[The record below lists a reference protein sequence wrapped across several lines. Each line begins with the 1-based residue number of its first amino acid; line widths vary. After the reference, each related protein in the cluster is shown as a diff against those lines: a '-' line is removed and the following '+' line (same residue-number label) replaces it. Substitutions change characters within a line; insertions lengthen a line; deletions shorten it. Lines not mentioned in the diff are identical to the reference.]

1 MSLFIFNKSQIKATS
16 VKSGSAGTNID
27 LFAVPIDSLTSISA
41 SSGSITLH
49 FENANINEKL
59 SGDTDT
65 SHQYAQVDLT
75 VKSGRELDVIQYIGV
90 AMSKYSQGKS
100 SGILIDD
107 VARTFPGDYILGIS
121 AIKRF
126 E

>member
-1 MSLFIFNKSQIKATS
+1 MSLFIFNKSKVKEAS

-27 LFAVPIDSLTSISA
+27 LFAVPINSLTSISA

-49 FENANINEKL
+49 FQNANINEKL
-59 SGDTDT
+59 SGNTDT

-75 VKSGRELDVIQYIGV
+75 VKSGRELDVVKFLGSAISNY
-90 AMSKYSQGKS
+90 SKGKGA
-100 SGILIDD
+100 GIIIDD
-107 VARTFPGDYILGIS
+107 VTDLFPGDYITGIS

>member
-1 MSLFIFNKSQIKATS
+1 MSLFIFNKSELQTTS
-16 VKSGSAGTNID
+16 VKGGSAGTNVD

-41 SSGSITLH
+41 SSGSVTLH
-49 FENANINEKL
+49 FENANINEIL
-59 SGDTDT
+59 RGNTDT
-65 SHQYAQVDLT
+65 SHQYGQVDLT

-90 AMSKYSQGKS
+90 AMSKYSQGKNS
-100 SGILIDD
+100 SILIDD

-121 AIKRF
+121 AIRRF

>member
-1 MSLFIFNKSQIKATS
+1 MSLFIFNKSEVQATS
-16 VKSGSAGTNID
+16 LKSGSAGTNVD

-41 SSGSITLH
+41 SSGSVTLH
-49 FENANINEKL
+49 FENANLNEL
-59 SGDTDT
+59 IRGGTDT

-75 VKSGRELDVIQYIGV
+75 VKSGRELDVVKFIAV
-90 AMSKYSQGKS
+90 AISNYSKGKG
-100 SGILIDD
+100 SGIIMDD
-107 VARTFPGDYILGIS
+107 VADLFPGDYITGIS